1 MLNLVESLSISSL
14 AALEEKA
21 GSEATQEWQLLSSAR
36 LTAQAVFRAITNQKY
51 EHFDEKLATLQDYL
65 QKLTAA
71 LEKRWGFAEA

>member
-1 MLNLVESLSISSL
+1 MNLVESLSISSL

-36 LTAQAVFRAITNQKY
+36 LTAQAVIRAITNQKY
-51 EHFDEKLATLQDYL
+51 EQFDEKLATLQEYL
-65 QKLTAA
+65 QKLTSA